1 MWPCEG
7 PCLCPT
13 WPLFFCWGTG
23 ELRNVS
29 TALVYSLGTQS
40 SRKLSSDQREQGS
53 QPVRV
58 SSQGRGV
65 SCLSQARAAGLRAA
79 LLGMTE
85 CHLPEIPTS
94 HHPPGP
100 KTSELSS
107 WRGNRRTYHARNTM
121 DGFLR
126 WGQPWL

>member
-58 SSQGRGV
+58 SSQGQGV

-79 LLGMTE
+79 LLGV
-85 CHLPEIPTS
+85 S
-94 HHPPGP
+94 PPRDP
-100 KTSELSS
+100 YFSPPSRSKD
-107 WRGNRRTYHARNTM
+107 R
-121 DGFLR
+121 
-126 WGQPWL
+126 